1 MIIVRCCLCVL
12 VFGGFLV
19 YRFLYTNEEV
29 DCIKDAYQDLT
40 EGWNRKMVIYPDR
53 GGSWEGKDDNPLSIT
68 GKVLIGIGQVI
79 MDIFITL
86 TAIIW

>member
-1 MIIVRCCLCVL
+1 M
-12 VFGGFLV
+12 

-86 TAIIW
+86 TAIIWYILKYEG